1 MIIDIHAH
9 TFPDK
14 LAPRVIPQLEKLS
27 LTTAYTDGTVGGLQ
41 KSMAEASVDI
51 SVIQPVATSA
61 AQVISCNDFAYEL
74 NCTHDNLISFGAMH
88 PDFSDYKAE
97 LLRMKNLG
105 LKGVKLHPNYQNCYF
120 DDIRYKRI
128 VDAATALDLIILIHA
143 GIDIGLPEPT
153 YATPQRI
160 KSVVS
165 EVKPEKLILAHMGSW
180 CMWDEV
186 LEVLAGSNVY
196 LDTAFALDKIN
207 YSATTA
213 ADKQIYKTMSDEQF
227 MKFVAAF
234 GADRILFGTDSP
246 WCGQLEFVNHIQN
259 LPLSAV
265 EKAQIL
271 GENARGLL
279 QLP

>member
-27 LTTAYTDGTVGGLQ
+27 LTTAFTDGTVDGLQ
-41 KSMAEASVDI
+41 KSMAAAKVDI

-61 AQVISCNDFAYEL
+61 SQVISCNDFAYEL

-128 VDAATALDLIILIHA
+128 VAAAAELDLIILIHA
-143 GIDIGLPEPT
+143 GVDIGLPEPT
-153 YATPQRI
+153 YATPENI
-160 KSVVS
+160 KNVVLDVRPS
-165 EVKPEKLILAHMGSW
+165 KLILAHMGSW
-180 CMWDEV
+180 FMWDEV
-186 LEVLAGSNVY
+186 LEVLADSNVY
-196 LDTAFALDKIN
+196 LDTAFALGKIN

-213 ADKQIYKTMSDEQF
+213 MDKQIYKMMSDEQF
-227 MKFVAAF
+227 MKFVKAF
-234 GADRILFGTDSP
+234 GADKILFGTDSP
-246 WCGQLEFVNHIQN
+246 WCGQLDFVNHIEN
-259 LPLSAV
+259 LPLSAK
-265 EKAQIL
+265 EKSQIL
-271 GENARGLL
+271 GGNAKGLL